1 MTPQGV
7 PRLPCTDDVTLASD
21 CRGYKW
27 PARRLEW
34 SLTDCRLRYCRQTLC
49 SVTGQTAVEPRAIN
63 VVNLQGHI
71 RESMRK
77 VLIALSPNLGISQ
90 EHLLSE
96 FDQLIAPGCDTHMQ
110 SRDFEFAAGLASL
123 DSPQGQLTFQH
134 ECL

>member
-1 MTPQGV
+1 MAGSSFGMELDGLSPKILQ
-7 PRLPCTDDVTLASD
+7 ANIMFSD
-21 CRGYKW
+21 WSNCCR
-27 PARRLEW
+27 
-34 SLTDCRLRYCRQTLC
+34 
-49 SVTGQTAVEPRAIN
+49 PRAIN

-96 FDQLIAPGCDTHMQ
+96 FDQLIAPGSDTHIQ
-110 SRDFEFAAGLASL
+110 SRGFEFAAGLASV